1 MPFFIGFA
9 NNSIRKNWSRPLEKG
24 QKRGVERAIGPPCCV
39 AVPFLALLPSPSR
52 RRPRVVPRGEPIGFR
67 SFSRTLRSAQCACR
81 PSSRRS
87 KRRAAPVLAKG
98 LAQKP
103 CRRVCSR
110 SGSRRNVLLPCSGSD
125 CRATASARSSATRD
139 LGGRVFFWGQVWR
152 HYETG
157 APCTR
162 AASRPVP
169 PSEVLV
175 PRVIFRGGPT
185 CPAARSAARDGARRL
200 RRADGTPPPTGDGGY
215 HTRTRRRRHTA
226 HERDRARERGAG
238 GCVGARAYVCVGVC
252 GGGRVVV

>member
-1 MPFFIGFA
+1 M
-9 NNSIRKNWSRPLEKG
+9 
-24 QKRGVERAIGPPCCV
+24 

-87 KRRAAPVLAKG
+87 KSRAAPVLAKG

-139 LGGRVFFWGQVWR
+139 LGGRVFFWGQVWN
-152 HYETG
+152 HGETG
-157 APCTR
+157 GRARGQLQGRFLLRKFWCRVSYFVAAPR
-162 AASRPVP
+162 ARRRDRRPAT
-169 PSEVLV
+169 EHAA
-175 PRVIFRGGPT
+175 
-185 CPAARSAARDGARRL
+185 CAARMERR
-200 RRADGTPPPTGDGGY
+200 RPHGGDGGY

-238 GCVGARAYVCVGVC
+238 GCVDALAYVCVGVC